1 MSKPLGRP
9 DKDYKFN
16 TRFALLCGERYPDR
30 SLDAWGEIFNVSR
43 QTISYW
49 MGGHSVPDI
58 IKLTKVAQY
67 FNVSAD
73 FLLGLSDVESPDAN
87 ARSAVEY
94 TGLTEAAV
102 EQLHIGIDTSECE
115 GVGASE
121 SEKRKNVAIA
131 SELICSG
138 YFEKMIVHIVR
149 FSEAVYTEELLK
161 LVSDEFMN
169 DANNAE
175 EEQFV
180 FKHQSDR
187 DAVIKFLD
195 HIARF
200 NGIRIDKNG
209 EKANLEILSGES
221 DNELANDIFYG
232 ILNNHDTNEVHQFHA
247 AKAFNYYI
255 DKIVEARKTSA
266 QQQFEKLK

>member
-16 TRFALLCGERYPDR
+16 TRFALLCGERYPNR

-49 MGGHSVPDI
+49 MCGHSVPDI
-58 IKLTKVAQY
+58 IKFTKVAQY

-102 EQLHIGIDTSECE
+102 EQLHIGIDTFECE

-138 YFEKMIVHIVR
+138 HFEEMIVHIVR

-169 DANNAE
+169 DANNDE
-175 EEQFV
+175 EEPFV
-180 FKHQSDR
+180 FKHQRDR
-187 DAVIKFLD
+187 GKT
-195 HIARF
+195 
-200 NGIRIDKNG
+200 
-209 EKANLEILSGES
+209 NLEILSGES

>member
-1 MSKPLGRP
+1 MSKPLARHN
-9 DKDYKFN
+9 DSCRFN
-16 TRFALLCGERYPDR
+16 TRFTLLCSARYPDR
-30 SLDAWGEIFNVSR
+30 SLDKWGEVFGVSR
-43 QTISYW
+43 QTVSYW
-49 MGGHSVPDI
+49 MSKKSIPSI
-58 IKLTKVAQY
+58 EKLTEIALY

-73 FLLGLSDVESPDAN
+73 FLLGLSDVESLNAD

-102 EQLHIGIDTSECE
+102 ERLHIGIDTFECE
-115 GVGASE
+115 GVGVSE

-138 YFEKMIVHIVR
+138 HFEEMIVRIVR

-169 DANNAE
+169 DANNDE
-175 EEQFV
+175 EEPFV
-180 FKHQSDR
+180 FKRQSDR

-195 HIARF
+195 YVMRF

-209 EKANLEILSGES
+209 GKANLEILSGES
-221 DNELANDIFYG
+221 DNELTNDIFYG
-232 ILNNHDTNEVHQFHA
+232 ILNNHDYNEVHQFHA
-247 AKAFNYYI
+247 AKAFSNYI
-255 DKIVEARKTSA
+255 DEVVKSRKKDA
-266 QQQFEKLK
+266 HQYYEKHL